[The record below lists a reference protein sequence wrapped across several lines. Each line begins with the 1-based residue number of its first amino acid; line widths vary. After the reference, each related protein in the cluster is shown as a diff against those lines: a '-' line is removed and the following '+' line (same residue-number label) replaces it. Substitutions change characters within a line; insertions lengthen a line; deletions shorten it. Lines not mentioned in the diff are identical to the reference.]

1 MPGACTAGVASDAS
15 GSPATAAIAS
25 TATAPGRSKRQPT
38 ASTATIVDSTPAAH
52 GPASITGTSAND
64 ASTCSARVGEI
75 RPDALADGA
84 ASGPTLQTS
93 ACITG
98 CAGQRSA
105 IVSSPAVTS
114 DATGASA
121 RRGSTR
127 VSGPGQKDCASAC
140 ASGENTASV
149 SACATLATCTINGLK
164 LGRPLAA

>member
-25 TATAPGRSKRQPT
+25 TASAPGRSKRQPP
-38 ASTATIVDSTPAAH
+38 AFTATIVDSTPAAH
-52 GPASITGTSAND
+52 GPASITGTSSD
-64 ASTCSARVGEI
+64 SSTCPARVGEI
-75 RPDALADGA
+75 RPEALADGA
-84 ASGPTLQTS
+84 ASGPTMRTS
-93 ACITG
+93 ACMTA